1 MSSSAGVVAIK
12 LSSVDGQKVVG
23 VGYVDSLARKLE
35 VSEFADNDQF
45 SNLEAL
51 LIQMGPKECLLP
63 VGDTTGDMEKLRQVS
78 HGNSETTDIVYMNL
92 NLKNPLGNEFTMD
105 IKWSSSFSCG
115 VLGAPLINI
124 NDYFV

>member
-1 MSSSAGVVAIK
+1 MSSSVGVVAIK

-35 VSEFADNDQF
+35 VSEFTDNDQF

-63 VGDTTGDMEKLRQVS
+63 VGETAGDMEKLRQVS
-78 HGNSETTDIVYMNL
+78 HGNSEITDIVYMNL
-92 NLKNPLGNEFTMD
+92 
-105 IKWSSSFSCG
+105 
-115 VLGAPLINI
+115 
-124 NDYFV
+124 